1 MRKETKEMVKL
12 TSKEVLLT
20 VFDLVLPFYEA
31 TTIYRISAKKLR
43 ESRSWERAE
52 FKEKIKY
59 LRRQGSIRNLVE
71 GKEKYIEITPSGLEK
86 IRLMHFDRISIKR
99 TEKWDKKWRV
109 VIFDIPEKHKSSRD
123 ILRNKLIQMGFES
136 IQESVYVYPF
146 ECTEEISQISYL
158 LSEPGNILIMI
169 SEIIQGEDFLIENFY
184 KKGILTTS
192 DLKKG

>member
-1 MRKETKEMVKL
+1 MRKETKEIIKL

-20 VFDLVLPFYEA
+20 MFDLVLPFYEA
-31 TTIYRISAKKLR
+31 TTTYRISAKKLR
-43 ESRSWERAE
+43 ESRSWERTE

-71 GKEKYIEITPSGLEK
+71 GKEKYIEITPAGMEK
-86 IRLMHFDRISIKR
+86 VKLMHFDRISVKR

-123 ILRNKLIQMGFES
+123 ILRNKLIEMGFES

-146 ECTEEISQISYL
+146 ECTEEISQISFL